1 MSSQGRAC
9 KPAGL
14 KYGMPIILAI
24 ETSSELAS
32 CALLRGETVISRVS
46 EGVRTHSQSILP
58 MVQELLAEAGIGL
71 KDCDAIAFGSGP
83 GSFTGVR
90 TACGIAQGLAFG
102 GGLPVVPVV
111 TLDAMA
117 LACHQQHGAGEV
129 LAVLDARMGEVYWA
143 QYSFSGDGDGD
154 GDGESA
160 GAGAVG
166 RGAGL
171 GEVAGAGRGDGRTG
185 RPVPVLAPALS
196 APGDVRPQGAP
207 VACGNGLSAY
217 AEAFPGGG
225 HPTVMPHAAQIA
237 QLAAI
242 DFAAGKTV
250 TAADAQPLYLRNKI
264 AYTQAERRDMA
275 AAKAAEGG
283 A

>member
-1 MSSQGRAC
+1 MGVFYMPARGRAC
-9 KPAGL
+9 QPAGL

-24 ETSSELAS
+24 ETSSEQAS

-46 EGVRTHSQSILP
+46 EGVRTHSQSVLP
-58 MVQELLAEAGIGL
+58 MIQELLAEAGIAL

-102 GGLPVVPVV
+102 SNLPVVPVV

-117 LACHQQHGAGEV
+117 LACHQQQGAPEV

-143 QYSFSGDGDGD
+143 QYRFDRD
-154 GDGESA
+154 A
-160 GAGAVG
+160 APVAV
-166 RGAGL
+166 L
-171 GEVAGAGRGDGRTG
+171 
-185 RPVPVLAPALS
+185 PPALS
-196 APGDVRPQGAP
+196 APDGVQPQDAP
-207 VACGNGLSAY
+207 VACGSGLSAY
-217 AEAFPGGG
+217 AEAFPAGG
-225 HPTVMPHAAQIA
+225 HAAIMPHAAQIA

-242 DFAAGKTV
+242 AFAEGRTV
-250 TAADAQPLYLRNKI
+250 TAAEAQPLYLRNKI

>member
-1 MSSQGRAC
+1 MPARGRAC
-9 KPAGL
+9 HRAGL

-46 EGVRTHSQSILP
+46 SGVRTHSQSILP
-58 MVQELLAEAGIGL
+58 MIQELLAEAGIAL

-102 GGLPVVPVV
+102 GNLPVVPVV

-117 LACHQQHGAGEV
+117 LACHQRHGAADV

-143 QYSFSGDGDGD
+143 QYRFEAD
-154 GDGESA
+154 SA
-160 GAGAVG
+160 SPAAV
-166 RGAGL
+166 L
-171 GEVAGAGRGDGRTG
+171 PPT
-185 RPVPVLAPALS
+185 LS
-196 APGDVRPQGAP
+196 APDGVRPQGTP

-217 AEAFPGGG
+217 AEACTAGG
-225 HPTVMPHAAQIA
+225 HAEVMPHAEQIA
-237 QLAAI
+237 QLARIAV
-242 DFAAGKTV
+242 AAGKTV
-250 TAADAQPLYLRNKI
+250 TAAEAQPLYLRNKI

-275 AAKAAEGG
+275 AAKAAEGV

>member
-1 MSSQGRAC
+1 MASQGRASRL
-9 KPAGL
+9 AGL

-46 EGVRTHSQSILP
+46 EGVRTHSQSVLP
-58 MVQELLAEAGIGL
+58 MVQEVLAEAGIGL

-102 GGLPVVPVV
+102 GDLPVVPVV

-143 QYSFSGDGDGD
+143 QYRFDG
-154 GDGESA
+154 SA
-160 GAGAVG
+160 
-166 RGAGL
+166 
-171 GEVAGAGRGDGRTG
+171 
-185 RPVPVLAPALS
+185 RPVAVLAPALS
-196 APGDVRPQGAP
+196 APGEVRPQGAP

-217 AEAFPGGG
+217 AEAFPAGG
-225 HPTVMPHAAQIA
+225 HAALMPHAAQIA

-242 DFAAGKTV
+242 DFAAGKTM

>member
-1 MSSQGRAC
+1 MPSQGRAC
-9 KPAGL
+9 KQVGL

-32 CALLRGETVISRVS
+32 CALLRGETVITRVS

-58 MVQELLAEAGIGL
+58 MVQEVLAEAGIGL
-71 KDCDAIAFGSGP
+71 KDCDAVAFGAGP

-102 GGLPVVPVV
+102 ADLPVVPVV

-117 LACHQQHGAGEV
+117 LACHQQHGADEV

-143 QYSFSGDGDGD
+143 QYRFDG
-154 GDGESA
+154 
-160 GAGAVG
+160 GA
-166 RGAGL
+166 RPT
-171 GEVAGAGRGDGRTG
+171 EVLPA
-185 RPVPVLAPALS
+185 ALS

-217 AEAFPGGG
+217 AEAFPAGG
-225 HPTVMPHAAQIA
+225 HATVMPHAAQIA

-242 DFAAGKTV
+242 DFAAGKTM